1 MVVVVGIPWL
11 LLSFDPR
18 HGVFRCMALT
28 RLDCHLFRGDRAAH
42 DVSSFVALNPEME
55 PSRMVFA
62 GSSAA
67 RDSLGSQVAYRLAI
81 DYFVKGVEASYAP
94 AQRAQPSGK
103 NEEMVV
109 KVLEEAFRSANSS
122 VYSFG
127 HKLSA
132 GGRMA
137 ASLLGVVI
145 QNGRLATGRVGFGS
159 VYLFRKN
166 QLYPF
171 FEAPEGEIEKIGDA
185 REFPDDLAARKY
197 SFVGTNSLV
206 DVEMASVEL
215 QGEDVICAFSR
226 PLTSLNE
233 TLLFESLEALIAD
246 GFPLVPQDD
255 VAARLCHDVFTE
267 PETISYAL
275 VASVGP
281 DVIYCARPI
290 ASGF

>member
-1 MVVVVGIPWL
+1 MVLADVIF
-11 LLSFDPR
+11 SS
-18 HGVFRCMALT
+18 MALT
-28 RLDCHLFRGDRAAH
+28 RLDCHLYRGDKAAH
-42 DVSSFVALNPEME
+42 DVSSFVAFNPEMT
-55 PSRMVFA
+55 PSRMIFA

-81 DYFVKGVEASYAP
+81 DYFLKGVEDSYAAIAAKP
-94 AQRAQPSGK
+94 QLGK
-103 NEEMVV
+103 GEESVV
-109 KVLEEAFRSANSS
+109 KVLEDAFRSANSS

-137 ASLLGVVI
+137 ASLLGVAI
-145 QNGRLATGRVGFGS
+145 QDGRIATGRVGFGS

-171 FEAPEGEIEKIGDA
+171 FEAPEGEVDKVGDA
-185 REFPDDLAARKY
+185 QEFPDIFATRTY

-215 QGEDVICAFSR
+215 QGDDIICAFSR

-246 GFPLVPQDD
+246 GFPLVAQEDP
-255 VAARLCHDVFTE
+255 AARLCHDVFTE
-267 PETISYAL
+267 PETLSYAL
-275 VASVGP
+275 LASVGP
-281 DVIYCARPI
+281 DVVYCSRPV

>member
-1 MVVVVGIPWL
+1 
-11 LLSFDPR
+11 
-18 HGVFRCMALT
+18 MALT
-28 RLDCHLFRGDRAAH
+28 RLDCHLYRGEKAAH
-42 DVSSFVALNPEME
+42 DVSSFVAFNPEMT
-55 PSRMVFA
+55 PSRMIFA

-67 RDSLGSQVAYRLAI
+67 RESLGSQVAYRLAI
-81 DYFVKGVEASYAP
+81 DYFLKGVEESYATQATKAP
-94 AQRAQPSGK
+94 LAKG
-103 NEEMVV
+103 EESVV
-109 KVLEEAFRSANSS
+109 KVLEDAFRSANSS

-137 ASLLGVVI
+137 ATLLGVAI
-145 QNGRLATGRVGFGS
+145 QDGRIATGRVGFGS

-171 FEAPEGEIEKIGDA
+171 FDPPEGEIDKVGDA
-185 REFPDDLAARKY
+185 QEFPDHFATRKY

-206 DVEMASVEL
+206 DVEMASVDL
-215 QGEDVICAFSR
+215 QGEDIICAFSR

-233 TLLFESLEALIAD
+233 TLLFESLEALVAD
-246 GFPLVPQDD
+246 GFPLVAQEDP
-255 VAARLCHDVFTE
+255 AARLCHDVFTE
-267 PETISYAL
+267 PETLSYAL

-281 DVIYCARPI
+281 DAIYCSRPV

>member
-1 MVVVVGIPWL
+1 
-11 LLSFDPR
+11 
-18 HGVFRCMALT
+18 MALT
-28 RLDCHLFRGDRAAH
+28 RLDCHLYRGEKAAH

-81 DYFVKGVEASYAP
+81 DYFVKGIESSYATRQNAP
-94 AQRAQPSGK
+94 EGVK
-103 NEEMVV
+103 GEEVVV

-132 GGRMA
+132 GGKMA

-145 QNGRLATGRVGFGS
+145 QDGRLATGRVGFGS

-171 FEAPEGEIEKIGDA
+171 FDTPQGEAEKVGDA
-185 REFPDDLAARKY
+185 REFPDDFATRKY

-206 DVEMASVEL
+206 DVELASVEL
-215 QGEDVICAFSR
+215 HGEDIICAFSR

-233 TLLFESLEALIAD
+233 TLLFESLESLVAD
-246 GFPLVPQDD
+246 GFPLVPQEDAG
-255 VAARLCHDVFTE
+255 VRLCHDVFTE
-267 PETISYAL
+267 PETLSYAL

-281 DVIYCARPI
+281 DVIYCAHPV
-290 ASGF
+290 AAGG

>member
-1 MVVVVGIPWL
+1 
-11 LLSFDPR
+11 
-18 HGVFRCMALT
+18 MALT
-28 RLDCHLFRGDRAAH
+28 RVDCHLFRGDRAAH
-42 DVSSFVALNPEME
+42 DVSSYVALNPEIE
-55 PSRMVFA
+55 PSRMVFGGA
-62 GSSAA
+62 SAA
-67 RDSLGSQVAYRLAI
+67 RESLGSQVAFKLAL
-81 DYFVKGVEASYAP
+81 DYFVKGIETSYASVSRTP
-94 AQRAQPSGK
+94 QSGK
-103 NEEMVV
+103 GEEAVV
-109 KVLEEAFRSANSS
+109 KVLEDAFRSANSS

-137 ASLLGVVI
+137 AALLGVAI
-145 QNGRLATGRVGFGS
+145 HDGRLATGRVGFGS
-159 VYLFRKN
+159 VSLFRKN

-171 FEAPEGEIEKIGDA
+171 FEAPEGETEKIGDA
-185 REFPDDLAARKY
+185 REFPDDLTTRKY
-197 SFVGTNSLV
+197 SFVGSNALV

-215 QGEDVICAFSR
+215 QGEDIICAFSR

-233 TLLFESLEALIAD
+233 TLLFESLEGLLAD
-246 GFPLVPQDD
+246 GYPLASLDD

-267 PETISYAL
+267 PETLSYAL

>member
-1 MVVVVGIPWL
+1 
-11 LLSFDPR
+11 
-18 HGVFRCMALT
+18 MALT
-28 RLDCHLFRGDRAAH
+28 RLDCHLYRGEKAAH
-42 DVSSFVALNPEME
+42 DVSSFVALNPEMA
-55 PSRMVFA
+55 PSRLVFA

-81 DYFVKGVEASYAP
+81 DYFVKGVEDSYAGQT
-94 AQRAQPSGK
+94 AGVQLSKG
-103 NEEMVV
+103 EEVVV
-109 KVLEEAFRSANSS
+109 KVLEDAFRSANSS

-137 ASLLGVVI
+137 ASLLGVAI
-145 QNGRLATGRVGFGS
+145 QDGRIATGRVGFGS

-171 FEAPEGEIEKIGDA
+171 FEAPEGEVDKVGDA
-185 REFPDDLAARKY
+185 PEFPDVFATRKY

-215 QGEDVICAFSR
+215 HGDDIICAFSR
-226 PLTSLNE
+226 PLTTLNE
-233 TLLFESLEALIAD
+233 TLLFESLESLIAD
-246 GFPLVPQDD
+246 GFPLVAQGD

-267 PETISYAL
+267 PETLSYAL

-281 DVIYCARPI
+281 EVIYCSRTV
-290 ASGF
+290 ASGR

>member
-1 MVVVVGIPWL
+1 
-11 LLSFDPR
+11 
-18 HGVFRCMALT
+18 MALT

-67 RDSLGSQVAYRLAI
+67 RESLGSQVAYKLAI
-81 DYFVKGVEASYAP
+81 DYFVSGLEASYA
-94 AQRAQPSGK
+94 AASKNPSATKG
-103 NEEMVV
+103 EEMVV
-109 KVLEEAFRSANSS
+109 KILEDAFRSANSS

-137 ASLLGVVI
+137 AALLGLAI
-145 QNGRLATGRVGFGS
+145 HDGRLATGRVGFGS

-171 FEAPEGEIEKIGDA
+171 FEAPDGETEKIGDA
-185 REFPDDLAARKY
+185 REFPDDFATRKY
-197 SFVGTNSLV
+197 SFIGTNSLV

-246 GFPLVPQDD
+246 GFPLNQQEDA
-255 VAARLCHDVFTE
+255 AARLCHDVFTE
-267 PETISYAL
+267 PETLSYAL
-275 VASVGP
+275 LASVGP
-281 DVIYCARPI
+281 DVIYCARPV